1 MLDLFVTSPYSRKR
15 LEPSELEKQFMDTF
29 FGSSSSSVNFPKY
42 NVYRDMDGNPYLTYM
57 EFALAGYKKE
67 DLDIKLEGGYLYV
80 SGKGAADT
88 KDREYS
94 HRGMARRDFN
104 VKYYI
109 EKDVE
114 VKSAKFSDGLLTIEL
129 EKLVPEEKKP
139 KSVEIW

>member
-15 LEPSELEKQFMDTF
+15 LEPTEFEKQLTDML
-29 FGSSSSSVNFPKY
+29 FGPANSNVSFPKY
-42 NVYRDMDGNPYLTYM
+42 NIYRAMDGNPYITFM

-80 SGKGAADT
+80 SGKGDT
-88 KDREYS
+88 EAKDREYV

-104 VKYYI
+104 VKFSI

-139 KSVEIW
+139 KSIAIW

>member
-15 LEPSELEKQFMDTF
+15 LEPSELEKQLMDTF

-42 NVYRDMDGNPYLTYM
+42 NIYRNMDGNPCLTYM

-80 SGKGAADT
+80 SGKGAADA
-88 KDREYS
+88 KEREYA

-139 KSVEIW
+139 KSIEIW

>member
-42 NVYRDMDGNPYLTYM
+42 NIYRNMDGNPYLTYM

-139 KSVEIW
+139 KSIEIW

>member
-1 MLDLFVTSPYSRKR
+1 MLDLFVTSPYSRNR
-15 LEPSELEKQFMDTF
+15 LEPSELEKQLMDTF

>member
-1 MLDLFVTSPYSRKR
+1 MLDLFVTSPYSRNR
-15 LEPSELEKQFMDTF
+15 LGPSELEKQLMDTF

-139 KSVEIW
+139 KSIEIW

>member
-15 LEPSELEKQFMDTF
+15 LESSELEKQLMDTF

-42 NVYRDMDGNPYLTYM
+42 NVYRDMDGNPYITYM

-139 KSVEIW
+139 KSIEIW

>member
-15 LEPSELEKQFMDTF
+15 LEPSELEKQLMDTF

-42 NVYRDMDGNPYLTYM
+42 NIYRNMDGNPYLTYM

-80 SGKGAADT
+80 SGKGAADA

>member
-15 LEPSELEKQFMDTF
+15 LEPSELEKQLMDTF

-42 NVYRDMDGNPYLTYM
+42 NIYRNMDGNPYLTYM

-80 SGKGAADT
+80 SGKGAADA
-88 KDREYS
+88 KEREYS

-139 KSVEIW
+139 KSIEIW

>member
-15 LEPSELEKQFMDTF
+15 VEPSELEKQLMDTF
-29 FGSSSSSVNFPKY
+29 FGTSSSSVNFPKY
-42 NVYRDMDGNPYLTYM
+42 NVYRNMDGNPYITYM

-67 DLDIKLEGGYLYV
+67 DLDIKLEGGYLHV
-80 SGKGAADT
+80 LGKGGADI

-94 HRGMARRDFN
+94 HRGMARRDFD
-104 VKYYI
+104 VKFYI

-139 KSVEIW
+139 KSIQIW